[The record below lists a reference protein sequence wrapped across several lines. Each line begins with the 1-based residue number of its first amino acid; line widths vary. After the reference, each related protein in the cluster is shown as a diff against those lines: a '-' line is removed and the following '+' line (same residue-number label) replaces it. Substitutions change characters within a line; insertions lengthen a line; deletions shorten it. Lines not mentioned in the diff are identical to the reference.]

1 MGRFK
6 DRIDARFTAQ
16 EQKGIE
22 KYGQP
27 LEQNHGNYDYRL
39 EHLAE
44 ELTDGLMYVE
54 WFKEGG
60 QIITSMFEL
69 LAKDM
74 ERLDFC
80 PLETP
85 CKPENLPEGG
95 CVACLQEHYE
105 TKARELT
112 CLIP

>member
-1 MGRFK
+1 M
-6 DRIDARFTAQ
+6 
-16 EQKGIE
+16 
-22 KYGQP
+22 
-27 LEQNHGNYDYRL
+27 LEDNHGSFDYRL
-39 EHLAE
+39 EHLAQ

-54 WFKEGG
+54 WLKEGG

-95 CVACLQEHYE
+95 CVACLQAHYE
-105 TKARELT
+105 TKAREKLG
-112 CLIP
+112 I